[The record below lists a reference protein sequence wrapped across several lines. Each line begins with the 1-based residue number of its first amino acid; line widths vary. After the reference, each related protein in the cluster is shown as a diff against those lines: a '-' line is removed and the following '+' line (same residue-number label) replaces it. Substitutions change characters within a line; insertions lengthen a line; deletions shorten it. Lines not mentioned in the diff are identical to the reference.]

1 MQARRPRL
9 VELPPGADHPLQP
22 VNSGGCW
29 RGAGLEKAEFS
40 PPILGMTRA
49 AGLGGDRRLASGG
62 VAGGGSGEDG
72 TELLGEAGISAPGF
86 SRFMRWCR
94 RHFARLLENHTCVVR
109 QRTVGMRTRGARA
122 CTCSCAAVR
131 RELTDS
137 MLHFQQGGI
146 SRSLS
151 MVY

>member
-94 RHFARLLENHTCVVR
+94 RHFARLYACLGEVCLGGQALARADARVVR
-109 QRTVGMRTRGARA
+109 LL
-122 CTCSCAAVR
+122 
-131 RELTDS
+131 EL
-137 MLHFQQGGI
+137 LLEH
-146 SRSLS
+146 L
-151 MVY
+151 